1 MMLNVTGSKRKR
13 ALVAA
18 LTGLLAIMAGLSV
31 AAPEVTK
38 KDAEKRAGSP
48 GPAIPLKFGRSIP
61 LAVQSAGVEWR
72 GNTYHLLGLGSIQFN
87 LDKRTS
93 RLKAEIAAGV
103 TGFDDVNYD
112 VSAAVFDAT
121 GALLG
126 AARTRCRVHSM
137 WAGMVASGPQT
148 IDLDFGVSLDYANAA
163 TFMVSISKRKVMTP
177 DQWPK
182 K

>member
-1 MMLNVTGSKRKR
+1 MKSNVTGSQRRKT
-13 ALVAA
+13 LVAA

-31 AAPEVTK
+31 AAPEATR
-38 KDAEKRAGSP
+38 KDAEKQAVSP
-48 GPAIPLKFGRSIP
+48 GPAIRLKFGSPIP
-61 LAVQSAGVEWR
+61 LSVRSAGVEWR
-72 GNTYHLLGLGSIQFN
+72 GNTYHLLGLGSIRFN

-103 TGFDDVNYD
+103 TGFDDVDYD

-126 AARTRCRVHSM
+126 AARSRCSVHRM

-148 IDLDFGVSLDYANAA
+148 IDLDFGVSLDYTRAA
-163 TFMVSISKRKVMTP
+163 TFMVSISKRKVLTP
-177 DQWPK
+177 DEWPK
-182 K
+182 T